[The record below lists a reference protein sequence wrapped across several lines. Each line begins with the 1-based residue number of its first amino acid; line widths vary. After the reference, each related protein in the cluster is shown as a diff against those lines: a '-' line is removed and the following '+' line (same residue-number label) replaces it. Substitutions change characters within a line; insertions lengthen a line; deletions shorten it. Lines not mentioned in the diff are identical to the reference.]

1 MRILGKFP
9 VVTIAIIVLVVLS
22 SAAFAEGEDAA
33 AKAANNKSDK
43 SGTNP
48 INFQDDVRI
57 YSEYSWINTE
67 GEGNQSVTTLEFRT
81 PFAGG
86 KWAFRLRQD
95 YSYLGADLDNDGE
108 DDVNETGTGDLDFRF
123 VTIIH
128 QFGMNAFAGAMEVF
142 LNTANDEVLGSGATV
157 LGPQM
162 FYARFFRGGWGPYKG
177 GLFAPGLQYQRS
189 VEEDPGR
196 GKINKV
202 LIDLNFLLMGKSK
215 KHWFFMDPQIIFDL
229 ETHQEF
235 AIIDLE
241 WGLML
246 PWKGQS
252 VYVRPAFGVGHDRPV
267 DYGIEFGYKVVG
279 FGS

>member
-1 MRILGKFP
+1 MRVYMMARLASIAL
-9 VVTIAIIVLVVLS
+9 VTSVALS
-22 SAAFAEGEDAA
+22 SAGLAEELASKED
-33 AKAANNKSDK
+33 KT
-43 SGTNP
+43 GTNP
-48 INFQDDVRI
+48 INFQDEVRF
-57 YSEYSWINTE
+57 YSEYSWLNTE
-67 GEGNQSVTTLEFRT
+67 GDGNQNVATFEFRT

-86 KWAFRLRQD
+86 KWAFRMRQD
-95 YSYLGADLDNDGE
+95 FSYLGADFDNDGS

-123 VTIIH
+123 LTVFH
-128 QFGMNAFAGAMEVF
+128 QKGMNAFAGAMEVF

-157 LGPQM
+157 LGPQA
-162 FYARFFRGGWGPYKG
+162 FYVRFFRGGMGPYKG

-196 GKINKV
+196 GKINQV
-202 LIDLNFLLMGKSK
+202 LIDLNFLMMGKSK
-215 KHWFFMDPQIIFDL
+215 KHWFFTDPQFIFDL
-229 ETHQEF
+229 ETHEEF

-241 WGLML
+241 WGRML